1 MGNVPLTF
9 SNESMQTRTSF
20 AGFVTEMH
28 LLLLGNVE
36 GDFRDKESLIYE
48 FSYCLPT
55 IARKKVL
62 RPLLYCARNIVQN
75 GNLGKSHIPTFSDV
89 VDSLT
94 RLNST
99 AVGK

>member
-9 SNESMQTRTSF
+9 GNESMQTRTSF
-20 AGFVTEMH
+20 TGFVTEMH
-28 LLLLGNVE
+28 LLLLRNVE
-36 GDFRDKESLIYE
+36 DGFRDEESLIYE
-48 FSYCLPT
+48 FSYYLPT

-62 RPLLYCARNIVQN
+62 HRLLYCARNIVQN

-89 VDSLT
+89 FYSLT

-99 AVGK
+99 AEGK